1 MIWWMALAW
10 TIEFEPLAARQL
22 ARLDKPIAKRVV
34 AYMREVAAE
43 ENPRARGKGLTG
55 RLAGLWRY
63 RVGDYR
69 IIVDLHHDVAVVLV
83 LDISHRSEAYGQ

>member
-1 MIWWMALAW
+1 MNLAW
-10 TIEFEPLAARQL
+10 TIEFEPLAAKQL

-34 AYMREVAAE
+34 AYLREVAAE
-43 ENPRARGKGLTG
+43 DDPRARGKGLTG

-69 IIVDLHHDVAVVLV
+69 IIVDLHDEVAVVLT
-83 LDISHRSEAYGQ
+83 LDISHRSRAYRQ